1 MILGAVLAGGESR
14 RFGSDKAAALLD
26 GRALIDHALAA
37 LGPHCDALVVVGR
50 DWPGVR
56 GVPDRPAP
64 GLGPLGGLN
73 AALHHGADIGAE
85 AVLTLG
91 CDTPAV
97 PHALLAMLAMLA
109 ARGDAAFVDG
119 LPIIGIWPVRHAAL
133 LDHFVATDPRRSM
146 RGWATACDAVA
157 LDAPSLANINT
168 PGDLDSVLR
177 DRPPPC

>member
-26 GRALIDHALAA
+26 GRPLIDHALAA
-37 LGPHCDALVVVGR
+37 LELHCDALVVVGR
-50 DWPGVR
+50 EWPGVA
-56 GVPDRPAP
+56 GVPDRPGP

-73 AALHHGADIGAE
+73 AALHHGAGMGAD

-97 PHALLAMLAMLA
+97 PHALLAMLAK
-109 ARGDAAFVDG
+109 RGDAAFVGG

-146 RGWATACDAVA
+146 RGWAAACGAVSV
-157 LDAPSLANINT
+157 DAPPLANINT
-168 PGDLDSVLR
+168 PGDLDTVLR